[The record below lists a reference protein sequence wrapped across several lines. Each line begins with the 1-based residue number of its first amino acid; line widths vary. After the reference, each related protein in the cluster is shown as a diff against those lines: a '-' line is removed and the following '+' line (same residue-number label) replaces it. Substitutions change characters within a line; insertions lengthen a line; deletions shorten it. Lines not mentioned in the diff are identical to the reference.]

1 MISERDGQ
9 LFVSGAMNQQTAA
22 ALLLD
27 GEPWVRAADRVVNLT
42 GIEAVDSS
50 ALAVLLGWLR
60 AARSAGKTLQ
70 IVEAPTAFV
79 SLASLYGVTPL
90 LFPETAGKDSDASAQ
105 H

>member
-9 LFVSGAMNQQTAA
+9 LFVSGTMNQQTAA
-22 ALLLD
+22 ALLLE
-27 GEPWVRAADRVVNLT
+27 GEPWVSAADRVINLG

-50 ALAVLLGWLR
+50 ALAVVLGWMR

-70 IVEAPTAFV
+70 IADAPTAFV

-90 LFPETAGKDSDASAQ
+90 LFPEAGNAASAE